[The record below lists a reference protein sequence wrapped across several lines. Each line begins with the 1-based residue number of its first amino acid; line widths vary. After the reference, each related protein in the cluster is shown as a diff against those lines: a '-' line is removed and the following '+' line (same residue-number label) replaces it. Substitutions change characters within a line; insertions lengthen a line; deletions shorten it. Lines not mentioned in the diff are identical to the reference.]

1 MDKHVHMHLHI
12 HILCTHTHKHIHIL
26 PPTHTLPLNKRWL
39 TPERKPEFDF
49 WPKHAGHTHIDM
61 NTHSCIHLHTERSL
75 VTEET
80 KFGEADERGG
90 EKQED
95 MKEERR
101 EAGG

>member
-1 MDKHVHMHLHI
+1 MCVCAL
-12 HILCTHTHKHIHIL
+12 
-26 PPTHTLPLNKRWL
+26 
-39 TPERKPEFDF
+39 
-49 WPKHAGHTHIDM
+49 AHIDM

-75 VTEET
+75 VAEGT
-80 KFGEADERGG
+80 KFGEADESGG